1 MERINMRILVVED
14 EQRLSEILKKG
25 LTEEGYAVDTATDG
39 REGFDLATSIEYDV
53 ILLDWRLPKLSGVDM
68 VKHFREAKFDTPV
81 LMLTARDETSDR
93 VLGLDAG
100 ADDYLTKPFAFDE
113 LLARIRALLRRGK
126 GQRRSLLEI
135 GDLVLDPISRS
146 VYRGEEGISLSTR
159 EYSLLEY
166 FLRNQNRVLSRTSIA
181 EHVWEMPYALNTN
194 VIDVYVKYL
203 RQKLDVASR
212 QPLIHTVRGTGYVM
226 RLGEDNA

>member
-1 MERINMRILVVED
+1 
-14 EQRLSEILKKG
+14 
-25 LTEEGYAVDTATDG
+25 
-39 REGFDLATSIEYDV
+39 
-53 ILLDWRLPKLSGVDM
+53 
-68 VKHFREAKFDTPV
+68 
-81 LMLTARDETSDR
+81 MLTARDETSAR
-93 VLGLDAG
+93 VLGLDAC

-126 GQRRSLLEI
+126 GQQRSLLEI

-146 VYRGEEGISLSTR
+146 VHRGEEGISLSTR

>member
-39 REGFDLATSIEYDV
+39 REGFDLATSTEYDV

-126 GQRRSLLEI
+126 GQQRSLLEI

-146 VYRGEEGISLSTR
+146 VHRGEEGISLSTR